1 MDITTIASI
10 ASANASTS
18 LKAQASVL
26 VLKKAMELQTLNA
39 AQLLQALPT
48 SAADAGCN
56 HRRNDRRLRLTPS
69 RRGGWAPR
77 LSRRIDISSGKPSA
91 TRHDPSL
98 PQMNLVDDW
107 SDQ

>member
-39 AQLLQALPT
+39 AQLLQALP
-48 SAADAGCN
+48 APAGPTPGA
-56 HRRNDRRLRLTPS
+56 RLGS
-69 RRGGWAPR
+69 V
-77 LSRRIDISSGKPSA
+77 ID
-91 TRHDPSL
+91 TF
-98 PQMNLVDDW
+98 V
-107 SDQ
+107 

>member
-10 ASANASTS
+10 ASANASTA

-48 SAADAGCN
+48 SAGP
-56 HRRNDRRLRLTPS
+56 TPGATI
-69 RRGGWAPR
+69 GGT
-77 LSRRIDISSGKPSA
+77 IDVFA
-91 TRHDPSL
+91 
-98 PQMNLVDDW
+98 
-107 SDQ
+107 